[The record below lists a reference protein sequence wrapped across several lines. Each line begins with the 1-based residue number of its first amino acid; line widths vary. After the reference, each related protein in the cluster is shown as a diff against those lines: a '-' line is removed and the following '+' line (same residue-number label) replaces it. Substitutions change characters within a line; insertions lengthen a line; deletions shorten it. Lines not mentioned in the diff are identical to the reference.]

1 MIEGYERWR
10 LAMKTFG
17 NAFKK
22 NWHFMLAGGIFAF
35 EAVILLL
42 LREKIYVGICDN
54 LDLFITQL
62 KMLRDNGAFF
72 AHDQALPVLGRIDR
86 DYFPS
91 EFSLYN
97 MLYLV
102 LPDIYAYIAGY
113 LLKLVI
119 AFFSSLLLA
128 KHVLRESYGKYE
140 KIVVLVAVAFALLP
154 VYPMYAICFSSM
166 PLVLYLLIRIYQKPK
181 WQLFLAVFL
190 YPFLSYFTFF
200 GAFILGY
207 LLIAIVILWI
217 RDRKPSLSLAGA
229 LFCLMAGY
237 VCFEYRLFGIM
248 LMSDEETIR
257 STMAVASYGA
267 GGLWNCFL
275 DVFLH
280 GFSHAK
286 SVHTYFVL
294 PVCAL
299 YFIWN
304 TIQYLTGRKKGKIC
318 ADVFYVA
325 IAFIVFNCAV
335 YALYFWEP
343 LRNLVETVLPP
354 LKGFQYGR
362 TIFFNP
368 FAWYFAFFIVI
379 KRLADKAYKRGVFKG
394 IPYLLCLVSILVV
407 GGTQCEYSDFYNT
420 CYCNLYKL
428 VKHTDVNQLNYGEF
442 YGGALIAEI
451 KDDIGY
457 TPDKGACAYGFH
469 PAMLSYNGITTIDGY
484 CGYYSQN
491 YKEQFRAAIAPVL
504 DANQNWQ
511 AYYDDWGCRAYLFPA
526 SGENLYDF
534 GANAAAVPQDILI
547 DEPALRQLGCD
558 YIFSRV
564 EITNADEMQMHLIN
578 RYQDDEM
585 PYSVYLYELEGT
597 TQPDM

>member
-1 MIEGYERWR
+1 
-10 LAMKTFG
+10 MKTLG
-17 NAFKK
+17 NACKR
-22 NWHFMLAGGIFAF
+22 NWHFMLAGGIFVF

-62 KMLRDNGAFF
+62 KMLRDNSAFF
-72 AHDQALPVLGRIDR
+72 VHNQAMPVLGSIDR
-86 DYFPS
+86 NYFPS

-97 MLYLV
+97 LLYLI

-128 KHVLRESYGKYE
+128 RHVLREFYGKYE

-166 PLVLYLLIRIYQKPK
+166 PLILYLLIRIYEKPE
-181 WQLFLAVFL
+181 WQLFLMVFL

-217 RDRKPSLSLAGA
+217 KDRKPSFSLAGA
-229 LFCLMAGY
+229 LLCLMAGY

-248 LMSDEETIR
+248 LLSDEETIR
-257 STMAVASYGA
+257 STMVVAIYGA
-267 GGLWNCFL
+267 ADLWKCFL

-294 PVCAL
+294 PVCGL

-304 TIQYLTGRKKGKIC
+304 TVQYLTGRKTGKFY
-318 ADVFYVA
+318 ADAFFVT

-343 LRNLVETVLPP
+343 LRSLVETVLPP

-362 TIFFNP
+362 TIFFNT
-368 FAWYFAFFIVI
+368 FAWYLAFFLVI
-379 KRLADKAYKRGVFKG
+379 KELYDKKHMLSPVLSCAAG
-394 IPYLLCLVSILVV
+394 IVAILVV

-428 VKHTDVNQLNYGEF
+428 LKHTDVNQLSYGEF
-442 YGGALIAEI
+442 YGGSLIEEI
-451 KDDIGY
+451 KADIGY

-484 CGYYSQN
+484 CGYYSQD
-491 YKEQFRAAIAPVL
+491 YKEQFRAAIAPAL
-504 DANQNWQ
+504 DENKSWQ

-564 EITNADEMQMHLIN
+564 EITNADAMQLHLVN
-578 RYQDDEM
+578 RYADDEM
-585 PYSVYLYELEGT
+585 PYSVYLYELLYTGGRKG
-597 TQPDM
+597 

>member
-1 MIEGYERWR
+1 MDTI
-10 LAMKTFG
+10 
-17 NAFKK
+17 KK
-22 NWHFMLAGGIFAF
+22 YWHFILAGLIFF
-35 EAVILLL
+35 GEAVILLVF
-42 LREKIYVGICDN
+42 RKNIYVGICDN

-62 KMLRDNGAFF
+62 KMLRDSGAFF
-72 AHDQALPVLGRIDR
+72 ARDKAMPVLGSIDR

-113 LLKLVI
+113 LLKLLL

-128 KHVLRESYGKYE
+128 RLLLREKYKSYE
-140 KIVVLVAVAFALLP
+140 KITVLTAAAFALLP
-154 VYPMYAICFSSM
+154 VYPMYAMCFSSM
-166 PLVLYLLIRIYQKPK
+166 PLILYLLVSVYQKPK
-181 WQLFLAVFL
+181 WWLYLMVFL
-190 YPFLSYFTFF
+190 YPLVSYFTFF

-217 RDRKPSLSLAGA
+217 RDKKLPLSLVGA
-229 LFCLMAGY
+229 LVVLMAGY

-257 STMAVASYGA
+257 STMVVASYGISD
-267 GGLWNCFL
+267 LWKCFL

-294 PVCAL
+294 PVCIL

-304 TIQYLTGRKKGKIC
+304 NIQYITGRKSGKLYTDIFNLT
-318 ADVFYVA
+318 VL
-325 IAFIVFNCAV
+325 FILFNCLV

-343 LRNLVETVLPP
+343 LRNLVETILPP

-362 TIFFNP
+362 TIFFNT
-368 FAWYFAFFIVI
+368 FAWYFAFFIVV
-379 KRLADKAYKRGVFKG
+379 KRLLDEKHRGGVFWL
-394 IPYLLCLVSILVV
+394 IPYAACIIAILAVV
-407 GGTQCEYSDFYNT
+407 GTQCEYSDFYNT

-428 VKHTDVNQLNYGEF
+428 LKHKEVNQLSYNEF
-442 YGGALIAEI
+442 YGGALIGEI
-451 KDDIGY
+451 KADINY

-484 CGYYSQN
+484 CGYYSQD
-491 YKEQFRAAIAPVL
+491 YKERFRAAIAPTL
-504 DANQNWQ
+504 DANENWRT
-511 AYYDDWGCRAYLFPA
+511 YYDEWGCRAYLFSA
-526 SGENLYDF
+526 SGENIYDF
-534 GANAAAVPQDILI
+534 GANTAAVPQDILI
-547 DEPALRQLGCD
+547 DEPALKGLGCD

-564 EITNADEMQMHLIN
+564 EITNADEMPLHLIN
-578 RYQDDEM
+578 VYQDGEM
-585 PYSVYLYELEGT
+585 PYSVYLYEL
-597 TQPDM
+597 DN